1 MYAEL
6 LTKDELWK
14 TLGAILPIAAAV
26 WKVLQSIFQFF
37 KTSKI
42 TQLKN
47 YYKEYGEHLSAHQ
60 KLYISRELRKRVMK
74 QLTGFNNSRS
84 RQHLIF
90 IMGRLDLKLP
100 QWRINHLLRF
110 LKFNGVRFY
119 FEINRQYKRR
129 AFLARLTSI
138 IYLAYTAF
146 LVWAYLKYDGLEIS
160 LIETIILA
168 LVCVFFSIFLMIV
181 YPTRKKI
188 MAINGRLLTI
198 DCSDYRN
205 KEPQ

>member
-1 MYAEL
+1 MYTEL

-60 KLYISRELRKRVMK
+60 KLYISKELRKRVMK
-74 QLTGFNNSRS
+74 QLTGLNNSRA

-100 QWRINHLLRF
+100 QWQINHLLRF

-119 FEINRQYKRR
+119 FEINRRYKRR
-129 AFLARLTSI
+129 AFLARFTSVL
-138 IYLAYTAF
+138 YFLYTIF
-146 LVWAYLKYDGLEIS
+146 LVWAYFWYDGLSID
-160 LIETIILA
+160 LMGTIVLA
-168 LVCVFFSIFLMIV
+168 LVCVCFSIFLMIV
-181 YPTRKKI
+181 YPTRNKM
-188 MAINGRLLTI
+188 MAINGRLLTL